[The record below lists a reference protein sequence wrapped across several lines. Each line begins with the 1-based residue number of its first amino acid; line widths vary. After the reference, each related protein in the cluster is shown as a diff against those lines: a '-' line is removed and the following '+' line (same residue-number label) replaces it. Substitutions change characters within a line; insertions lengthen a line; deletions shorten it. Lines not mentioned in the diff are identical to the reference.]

1 MKIRVRFAPSP
12 TGPLHIGGLRTAL
25 FNYLIAKKSGGKF
38 ILRIEDTDSKRTVD
52 GAEKHIIDSLEWLGL
67 DFDEGPI
74 RQSNRSKLY
83 KKQVDKLLKQGNAYY
98 AFDSQ
103 EDLDGARE
111 AGGKDFKYNVKTR
124 MGLNNSF
131 TVSEQEIKK
140 RVKVINDPA
149 AIRNVSEKLFSTKYQ
164 KFMPDTIFSQNI
176 DEIRKFFKKHKKVIV
191 KPINSYSGN
200 NIHLFTKFNLKF
212 FQKFI
217 KKHNHIMCQ
226 KYLPKIKEGDK
237 RVFLINGKV
246 RGAISRIPKK
256 GSFLSNLS
264 KGAKPI
270 NVKLTN
276 KEMKIS
282 KLISKDLKKDK
293 IFFAGIDFIDEQL
306 NGDINVTSPTGLKTF
321 YDLSK
326 INLASTFWKELKA

>member
-1 MKIRVRFAPSP
+1 MTNKIIAIQGNHPSKLN
-12 TGPLHIGGLRTAL
+12 PLTDTSIFLAHEIQKK
-25 FNYLIAKKSGGKF
+25 NYKIFYYDPKDLSIINFKVIAKGFFVKF
-38 ILRIEDTDSKRTVD
+38 DYRKKKFFEILK
-52 GAEKHIIDSLEWLGL
+52 KQKLELVNCKYL
-67 DFDEGPI
+67 LI
-74 RQSNRSKLY
+74 RQDPPFNLEYICSTLIL
-83 KKQVDKLLKQGNAYY
+83 DK
-98 AFDSQ
+98 
-103 EDLDGARE
+103 
-111 AGGKDFKYNVKTR
+111 
-124 MGLNNSF
+124 
-131 TVSEQEIKK
+131 IKK
-140 RVKVINDPA
+140 RVEIINDPT

-200 NIHLFTKFNLKF
+200 NIHLFSKFNLKF

-217 KKHNHIMCQ
+217 KKHDHIMCQ

-246 RGAISRIPKK
+246 CGAISRIPKK

-270 NVKLTN
+270 NIKLTN

>member
-1 MKIRVRFAPSP
+1 MTNKIIAIQGNHPSKLNP
-12 TGPLHIGGLRTAL
+12 RTDTSIFLAHEIQKK
-25 FNYLIAKKSGGKF
+25 NYKIFYYDPKDLSIINFKVIAKGFFVKF
-38 ILRIEDTDSKRTVD
+38 DYRKKKFFEILK
-52 GAEKHIIDSLEWLGL
+52 KQKLELIKCKYL
-67 DFDEGPI
+67 LI
-74 RQSNRSKLY
+74 RQDPPFNLEYICSTLIL
-83 KKQVDKLLKQGNAYY
+83 DK
-98 AFDSQ
+98 
-103 EDLDGARE
+103 
-111 AGGKDFKYNVKTR
+111 
-124 MGLNNSF
+124 
-131 TVSEQEIKK
+131 IKK
-140 RVKVINDPA
+140 RVKVINDPT

-200 NIHLFTKFNLKF
+200 NIYLLTKFNLKF

-217 KKHNHIMCQ
+217 KKHDHIMCQ

-246 RGAISRIPKK
+246 CGAISRIPKK

>member
-1 MKIRVRFAPSP
+1 MTNKIIAIQGNHPAKLN
-12 TGPLHIGGLRTAL
+12 PLTDTSIFLAHEIQKK
-25 FNYLIAKKSGGKF
+25 NYKIFYYDPKDLSIINFKVIAKGFFIKF
-38 ILRIEDTDSKRTVD
+38 DYRKKKFFEILK
-52 GAEKHIIDSLEWLGL
+52 KQKLELIKCKYL
-67 DFDEGPI
+67 LI
-74 RQSNRSKLY
+74 RQDPPFNLEYICSTLIL
-83 KKQVDKLLKQGNAYY
+83 DK
-98 AFDSQ
+98 
-103 EDLDGARE
+103 
-111 AGGKDFKYNVKTR
+111 
-124 MGLNNSF
+124 
-131 TVSEQEIKK
+131 IKK
-140 RVKVINDPA
+140 RVKIINDPT

-200 NIHLFTKFNLKF
+200 NIYLLTKFNLKF

-217 KKHNHIMCQ
+217 KKHNHFICQ

-246 RGAISRIPKK
+246 CGAISRIPKK

-270 NVKLTN
+270 NIKLTN
-276 KEMKIS
+276 KEMEIS
-282 KLISKDLKKDK
+282 KMIGKDLKKDK
-293 IFFAGIDFIDEQL
+293 IFFAGIDFINEQL

-326 INLASTFWKELKA
+326 INLASTFWKKLKA

>member
-1 MKIRVRFAPSP
+1 MTNKIIAIQGNHPSKLNP
-12 TGPLHIGGLRTAL
+12 RTDTSIFLAHEIQKK
-25 FNYLIAKKSGGKF
+25 NYKIFYYDPKDLSIINFKVIAKGFFVKF
-38 ILRIEDTDSKRTVD
+38 DYRKKKFFEILK
-52 GAEKHIIDSLEWLGL
+52 KQKLELVKCKYL
-67 DFDEGPI
+67 LI
-74 RQSNRSKLY
+74 RQDPPFNLEYICSTLIL
-83 KKQVDKLLKQGNAYY
+83 DK
-98 AFDSQ
+98 
-103 EDLDGARE
+103 
-111 AGGKDFKYNVKTR
+111 
-124 MGLNNSF
+124 
-131 TVSEQEIKK
+131 IKK
-140 RVKVINDPA
+140 RVEIINDPT

-200 NIHLFTKFNLKF
+200 NIYLLNKFNLKF

-246 RGAISRIPKK
+246 CGAISRIPKK

-270 NVKLTN
+270 NIKLTN

-282 KLISKDLKKDK
+282 KLIGKDLKKDK